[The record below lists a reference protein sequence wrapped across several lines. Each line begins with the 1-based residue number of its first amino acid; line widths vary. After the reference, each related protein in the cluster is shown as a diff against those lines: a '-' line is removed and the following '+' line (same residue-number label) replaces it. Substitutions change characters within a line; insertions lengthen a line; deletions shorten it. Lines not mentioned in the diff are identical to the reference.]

1 MHEKRFLS
9 FEGSLAI
16 ERGVGFRRR
25 PDDYLPSAQS
35 APTTSSRREGV
46 DRTGFTSAMLRRR
59 IGSVPRREVRVGDTR
74 LELMTS
80 SV

>member
-1 MHEKRFLS
+1 M
-9 FEGSLAI
+9 
-16 ERGVGFRRR
+16 

-35 APTTSSRREGV
+35 APTTPSRREGV
-46 DRTGFTSAMLRRR
+46 DRTGFTSAMVRRR
-59 IGSVPRREVRVGDTR
+59 IESVPEGVVTVGDTR